1 MEDLE
6 PRDLFAMFALT
17 GLLIRD
23 PDNFIED
30 TAMYSYQIADA
41 MIEARKPS
49 PVGLPAIKR
58 RVKK

>member
-6 PRDLFAMFALT
+6 PRDLLAMFALT

-23 PDNFIED
+23 QDSFIED
-30 TAMYSYQIADA
+30 TAICAYDIADA
-41 MIEARKPS
+41 MIEARKPA
-49 PVGLPAIKR
+49 PTGLPPIKR